1 MATSDRS
8 ATTPDPF
15 SAAFTAWLQ
24 QPWRW
29 WGLAPQQLTQPINS
43 GWSFGNLI
51 VNNANSSAP
60 EVEQAVVSRHSYGRQ
75 IGRMMEALLAIVQ
88 VTPSLAQDPRV
99 KSLVALAQDVERI
112 KQATAEERLDHL
124 REELEALKAN
134 NPEAWRRLAALFR

>member
-1 MATSDRS
+1 
-8 ATTPDPF
+8 
-15 SAAFTAWLQ
+15 
-24 QPWRW
+24 
-29 WGLAPQQLTQPINS
+29 LAPQQLTQPINS